1 MPSFH
6 LDTDSYKHKELTMN
20 VFRIATA
27 ISYLFYLS
35 HLLYAEKLT
44 SEYQK
49 SNNQNQSH
57 CANLQLYQVTVAYTT
72 HLARQSL
79 IIHLQNSP
87 PINSHSIKIIKKSR
101 HCPNYLFQVHHII
114 GSQVGTCYG

>member
-72 HLARQSL
+72 HFGAPKPYHPFAKQPSHQQPL
-79 IIHLQNSP
+79 HQN
-87 PINSHSIKIIKKSR
+87 NQKK
-101 HCPNYLFQVHHII
+101 
-114 GSQVGTCYG
+114 